1 MPELRILVV
10 DDEIGMLEVCEEI
23 LQEIPGAIVATEL
36 HSPEAARRLVSES
49 WDLLVTDLR
58 MPELD
63 GLELVRVARDQDA
76 DLPVLVLTAFPSV
89 ETAVESMKLGAA
101 DYLTK
106 PFLPDDLLLTARRL
120 LDAKRCRDENR
131 LLRRQV
137 ERRYVYG
144 EMIGRSTA
152 MQKVF
157 TAVDQVAGVEVDVL
171 ITGETGTG
179 KELVARSIHQGS
191 TRRDARFVPIDC
203 GAIPDDLLESELFG
217 HERGAFTGA
226 HTRSLGLLE
235 FAHRGIFFMDE
246 VAQLSPKLQAKLLR
260 ALQER
265 SIRRVGGTQQIPLD
279 VRVLAATALDLEAE
293 AKAQRFRLDLFYR
306 INVAHIHLPPLRERS
321 EDVPILV
328 EHFAARYAAEM
339 GRDGIRIENDALDA
353 LCAYHWPGN
362 VRELQNVLKRSL
374 TLSTTDTIRAQD
386 LPDAMRPA
394 ILPHAAQEG
403 ASFFELRDQHTA
415 AFERQ
420 YLLRLLHECRGNI
433 SQAATEARLPR
444 GTFYRLLHRHGLDP
458 AAFRDPADP
467 VPGDP
472 S

>member
-23 LQEIPGAIVATEL
+23 LQEIPGATVATEL
-36 HSPEAARRLVSES
+36 HAPAAARRLTDES

-58 MPELD
+58 MPDLG
-63 GLELVRVARDQDA
+63 GLELVRVAREQDA

-137 ERRYVYG
+137 ERRYAFG
-144 EMIGRSTA
+144 EMIGRSPA
-152 MQKVF
+152 MQDVF
-157 TAVDQVAGVEVDVL
+157 TAVQQVAAVNVDVL

-191 TRRDARFVPIDC
+191 SRRDARFVPVDC

-226 HTRSLGLLE
+226 HARSLGLLE

-246 VAQLSPKLQAKLLR
+246 VAQLSRKLQAKLLR

-293 AKAQRFRLDLFYR
+293 AKAQRFRMDLFYR
-306 INVAHIHLPPLRERS
+306 INVTHIHLPPLRERS
-321 EDVPILV
+321 EDVPLLV

-339 GRDGIRIENDALDA
+339 GRDGIRIDSGALDA
-353 LCAYHWPGN
+353 LCSYHWPGN
-362 VRELQNVLKRSL
+362 IRELQNVLKRSIA
-374 TLSTTDTIRAQD
+374 LSTTDTIRAAD
-386 LPDAMRPA
+386 LPGAVRPA
-394 ILPHAAQEG
+394 ILPEAGRDEV
-403 ASFFELRDQHTA
+403 SFFELRDQHTA

-420 YLLRLLHECRGNI
+420 FLLRLLHECRGNI
-433 SQAATEARLPR
+433 SQAAAEARLPR

-458 AAFRDPADP
+458 ASFRDSAESAPP
-467 VPGDP
+467 DP